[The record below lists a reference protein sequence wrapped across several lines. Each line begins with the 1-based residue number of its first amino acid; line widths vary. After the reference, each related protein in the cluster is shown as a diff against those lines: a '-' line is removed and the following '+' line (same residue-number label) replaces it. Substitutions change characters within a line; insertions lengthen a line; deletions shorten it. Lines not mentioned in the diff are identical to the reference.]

1 MSIKRIDD
9 AFVRCGER
17 AALVPYITCGDP
29 SAEATLAI
37 MHEMVKS
44 GVDVIELGVPFSD
57 PMADGKVIQ
66 LATERAIANGMT
78 LKGVIEVVRQFRLD
92 DQETPVVFMGYANP
106 IEAMGWEN
114 FTKSAADAGVDG
126 VLVVDYPPEE
136 FDQVAPYFEAADLAP
151 IFLIAP
157 TSTDERIKKVGEIAK
172 GYVYYVSLK
181 GVTGSGAL
189 DTDDVKRKVQNIKR
203 FVDIPVGVGFGIQD
217 VESACAI
224 ASVADA
230 VVIGSKL
237 ITTMQAAIEGQAKE
251 RHTELAATSAGQW
264 LAAIRQGL
272 ETVTKE

>member
-9 AFVRCGER
+9 AFTRSGKR

-29 SAEATLAI
+29 SAEATVAI
-37 MHEMVKS
+37 MHEMVKG
-44 GVDVIELGVPFSD
+44 GVDVIELGMPFSD

-66 LATERAIANGMT
+66 LAAERALAKGMT
-78 LKGVIEVVRQFRLD
+78 LHGVLEVTRQFRQD
-92 DQETPVVFMGYANP
+92 DQLTPVVLMGYANP

-114 FTKSAADAGVDG
+114 FTQSASKAGVDG

-136 FDQVAPYFEAADLAP
+136 FDEVAAYYEAADLAP

-157 TSTDERIKKVGEIAK
+157 TSSDERIKKVGEIAK
-172 GYVYYVSLK
+172 GYVYYVSLR

-189 DTDDVKRKVQNIKR
+189 DINDVKEKVQNIKR

-237 ITTMQAAIEGQAKE
+237 ISTMQSALVDQAEE
-251 RHTELAATSAGQW
+251 RHTELAASSAGEW
-264 LAAIRQGL
+264 LASIRQGL